1 MMPSLDTIAV
11 PEIPHTE
18 HVLDNGLRVVLHR
31 DSTLP
36 LVAINLWYHVGS
48 RNERPGQTGLAHLF
62 EHMLFQGSEHVGTNE
77 HFHYVQQ
84 AGGVANGS
92 TWYDRTNYYET
103 LPSPQLDLG
112 LWLESDRMGFLLPA
126 LTQEKLDTQ
135 RDVVM
140 NERRQRVD
148 NQPYGRAYEC
158 LHELL
163 YAPGHPYRWPVIG
176 TMEDIA
182 GATLDGVRA
191 FFRTFYAPNNA
202 VLTLAGDIEPG
213 RALDR
218 VAAWFADIPAGPPLP
233 PPPELPAAP
242 TGERRD
248 QLRDRVQL
256 PRVYLAWEAPPYGS
270 DDWFAGT
277 LLATALASGK
287 SSPLYSDLVLRRQLA
302 KDVAAF
308 LFPTELTA
316 TSAVVATARP
326 GVSAVDLER
335 ALDEHLA
342 AAAADLPREEDL
354 ERARNQM
361 LNAAFSGIETVER
374 KAEQLSQF
382 VTYFQDPSYL
392 AREIR
397 AYADTPPEALRAFA
411 ARYWRKDRQAT
422 LTVLP
427 EASA

>member
-1 MMPSLDTIAV
+1 MMPSPDTVAV

-18 HVLDNGLRVVLHR
+18 HLLDNGLRVVLHR

-148 NQPYGRAYEC
+148 NQPYGRAYER

-182 GATLDGVRA
+182 GATLDGVRD

-202 VLTLAGDIEPG
+202 VLTLAGDIEPE

-233 PPPELPAAP
+233 APPELPAPP
-242 TGERRD
+242 TAARRD
-248 QLRDRVQL
+248 ELRDRVQL
-256 PRVYLAWEAPPYGS
+256 PRVYLAWEVPPYGS

-287 SSPLYSDLVLRRQLA
+287 SSPLYADLVLRRQLA

-326 GVSAVDLER
+326 GVSAVELER

-342 AAAADLPREEDL
+342 AAAADLPRAEDL

-382 VTYFQDPSYL
+382 ATYFRDPSYL

-397 AYADTPPEALRAFA
+397 AYADTPPEALRSFA
-411 ARYWRKDRQAT
+411 ARYWRQDRQAT

-427 EASA
+427 ETSA